1 MRGAMDLSHPP
12 QLFQVSTGNWI
23 GSETARTQISTY
35 IGCQHH
41 WRRLSLPRH
50 VGPPPSFF
58 HTFSPLLCCLL
69 CLHFLP
75 VSVPLPS
82 DAVIFFAQV
91 PAAGSWPVVLPCISL
106 LQPAPPSPALD
117 FCWGDALQAHVWSH
131 PFPTFCGPT
140 AELQTGHPGTE
151 FHPKDMF
158 CLTLRVCLEHFE
170 LVANI

>member
-1 MRGAMDLSHPP
+1 MRGAMDLSHPS
-12 QLFQVSTGNWI
+12 QLSQVSTGNWI
-23 GSETARTQISTY
+23 GSITARTQISTY

-91 PAAGSWPVVLPCISL
+91 PAAGSWPVILPCISL
-106 LQPAPPSPALD
+106 LQPAPLPLTMAGVMLCKHMCGHIPFLLSVVLQQSSKLATQALNSIQKTC
-117 FCWGDALQAHVWSH
+117 FA
-131 PFPTFCGPT
+131 
-140 AELQTGHPGTE
+140 
-151 FHPKDMF
+151 
-158 CLTLRVCLEHFE
+158 
-170 LVANI
+170 